1 MRLIE
6 VVDVETQ
13 APLRRREDTEV
24 RQVGIAAGL
33 DVDAARGQARQIGR
47 HDQCGAAQEGEWR
60 DQHPAV
66 ADGHE
71 IRDARLALLDQQCDR
86 VGSIRRHG
94 PVAVGAERH
103 LRAACPARCAV
114 FRRRVA
120 LDGSA
125 SDAGRRGVGLTGGV
139 R

>member
-1 MRLIE
+1 MRLVE
-6 VVDVETQ
+6 VIDVETQ
-13 APLRRREDTEV
+13 APLRRREDAEV
-24 RQVGIAAGL
+24 RQVGITTGL
-33 DVDAARGQARQIGR
+33 DVDAARGQARQIGG
-47 HDQCGAAQEGEWR
+47 HDQCGAAQEGERR

-71 IRDARLALLDQQCDR
+71 IRDARLALLDQQSDR

-94 PVAVGAERH
+94 PVSVGAERN
-103 LRAACPARCAV
+103 LRAARPARCAM

-125 SDAGRRGVGLTGGV
+125 PDAGRRGIGLTGGV